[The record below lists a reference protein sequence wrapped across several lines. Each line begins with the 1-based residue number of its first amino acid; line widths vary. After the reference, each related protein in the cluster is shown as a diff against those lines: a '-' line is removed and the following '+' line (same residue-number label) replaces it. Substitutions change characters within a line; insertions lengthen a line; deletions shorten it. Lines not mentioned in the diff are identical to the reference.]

1 MAQENQDLRTR
12 NGMLLIENE
21 DTKAKL
27 KELQTKIE
35 TGLLG
40 SNDESAETQDESQK
54 QFVRPQTAS
63 VYGRK
68 KEEKL
73 ITDEDL
79 NLA

>member
-27 KELQTKIE
+27 KELQTKIK

-40 SNDESAETQDESQK
+40 SNDETAETQDES
-54 QFVRPQTAS
+54 
-63 VYGRK
+63 
-68 KEEKL
+68 
-73 ITDEDL
+73 
-79 NLA
+79 

>member
-1 MAQENQDLRTR
+1 
-12 NGMLLIENE
+12 MLLIENE
-21 DTKAKL
+21 ETKQKL
-27 KELQTKIE
+27 KDLQFKIK

-40 SNDESAETQDESQK
+40 SNDEKTENQDDPSK

-73 ITDEDL
+73 LTDEDL